1 MAQNYTARYII
12 LKNAGGEYLIPYTDK
27 QDQLVSGTNIKTLNN
42 VSQLGTGNISVQAT
56 ITGAATTITSSN
68 LTANRALIANAS
80 GKVAV
85 SSVTSTEL
93 GYLSGVTSSIQA
105 QLNEKLSTTSGAAST
120 IISSNL
126 TASRA
131 LVSNA
136 SGKVAVSSV
145 TGTELGYLSGV
156 TSAIQTQLDNKV
168 TKNANQTLTGIM
180 TSQNN
185 PWYCKNKN
193 FASNNSTPSA
203 TTIVGGVFNQA
214 NDSSTL
220 GGCYTQVETT
230 GRVVTYV
237 YARKKLDGTEKT
249 SWFSVIQNIDGTA
262 CVTAPTPWSKEDNST
277 KVATTEWIRNH
288 CATTAATTTSTA
300 SLNAPAYV
308 VKNYQN
314 GENWYRVWSDGW
326 IEQGGA
332 QTNSTSGSTSYT
344 VSLLKAFATTD
355 YTVMRAPVW
364 GGSWGGAGSDR
375 YTTGIFSKTITAF
388 NYATHASG
396 YVSKIMWYACGY

>member
-12 LKNAGGEYLIPYTDK
+12 LKNAAGEYLIPYTDK

-42 VSQLGTGNISVQAT
+42 VSLLGEGNISVQAA
-56 ITGAATTITSSN
+56 ITGAATTIASSN

-85 SSVTSTEL
+85 SAVTSTEL

-156 TSAIQTQLDNKV
+156 TSAVQTQLDNKV
-168 TKNANQTLTGIM
+168 TKNTAQTMTGTM

-185 PWYCKNKN
+185 PWYCKNTN
-193 FASNNSTPSA
+193 FASNDARLSA
-203 TTIVGGVFNQA
+203 NTIVGGMFNQA

-220 GGCYTQVETT
+220 GGCYTQVDAT

-249 SWFSVIQNIDGTA
+249 SWFSVVQNIDGTT
-262 CVTAPTPWSKEDNST
+262 CCMAPTPWSKEDNST
-277 KVATTEWIRNH
+277 KVATTEWVRNH
-288 CATTAATTTSTA
+288 CATTAATTTSSA

-308 VKNYQN
+308 VKNYKN

-326 IEQGGA
+326 IEQGGRF
-332 QTNSTSGSTSYT
+332 QTTTTGFQT
-344 VSLLKAFATTD
+344 VNLLKSFVGTDYKILMTGYYAAAASATPIVNTAAGTKTKSSYQAFFATSLYTD
-355 YTVMRAPVW
+355 
-364 GGSWGGAGSDR
+364 
-375 YTTGIFSKTITAF
+375 
-388 NYATHASG
+388 
-396 YVSKIMWYACGY
+396 WYACGY